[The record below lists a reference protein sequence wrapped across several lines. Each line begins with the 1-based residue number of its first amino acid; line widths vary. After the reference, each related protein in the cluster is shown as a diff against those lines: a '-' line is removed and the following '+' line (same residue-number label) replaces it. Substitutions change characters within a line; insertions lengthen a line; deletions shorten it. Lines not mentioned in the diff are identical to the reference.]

1 MLYLRHDNKL
11 MEQTQNIWNK
21 VDKTEFKKI
30 AKELLKEKNGKYPHK
45 TLARDVLVKMEYDPN
60 NHLLIESARFFVMYH
75 KNNFLRDIELDK
87 HPALKDEVNNV
98 GIPLKN
104 VKHYWHKGK
113 SFSIFVKNE
122 QITYD
127 DIRKDLIDDLKE
139 FSPQYPTYKRKQ
151 SNDGHLL
158 VIDPADVHIGKLCD
172 AFETGEDYNNQIAV
186 KRVKEGVKGIL
197 DKTNGFKIDKIL
209 FIGGND
215 ILHIDT
221 PTRKTTAG
229 TPQDTTG
236 MWYSNFLIAKKLYID
251 VLELLISVADVHFTY
266 NPSNHDYTNGFFLA
280 DVISTWFHKNK
291 NITFDVSI
299 AHRKAFKYGENL
311 IGTTH
316 GDGAKQQDLPL
327 LLAQEFPNWWGNT
340 KHRYVYTHHLHHKVS
355 KDYVGV
361 TVESLRTPCGTD
373 SWHHR
378 NGYQHNPKAVEGF
391 LHHKI
396 HGQIARIT
404 HLF

>member
-1 MLYLRHDNKL
+1 MLEELEIGNHPLLEEETKKL
-11 MEQTQNIWNK
+11 
-21 VDKTEFKKI
+21 
-30 AKELLKEKNGKYPHK
+30 
-45 TLARDVLVKMEYDPN
+45 
-60 NHLLIESARFFVMYH
+60 
-75 KNNFLRDIELDK
+75 
-87 HPALKDEVNNV
+87 
-98 GIPLKN
+98 GIPTEK

-113 SFSIFVKNE
+113 HFSIFVKNE
-122 QITYD
+122 QVSYE
-127 DIRKDLIDDLKE
+127 DIRKDLVDELKQ
-139 FSPQYPTYKRKQ
+139 FSPKYPKFKRTQPKE
-151 SNDGHLL
+151 GHLL
-158 VIDPADVHIGKLCD
+158 VIDPADVHIGKLCE

-186 KRVKEGVKGIL
+186 QRVMEGVKGIL
-197 DKTNGFKIDKIL
+197 DKSSAFNIDKIL

-215 ILHIDT
+215 ILHIDV
-221 PTRKTTAG
+221 PTRKTTSG

-251 VLELLISVADVHFTY
+251 VLELLLTVADVHFTF

-280 DVISTWFHKNK
+280 DVISSWFHKNK
-291 NITFDVSI
+291 QITFDCSI
-299 AHRKAFKYGENL
+299 AHRKGFKYGSNL

-327 LLAQEFPNWWGNT
+327 LLAQEFPQWWSET
-340 KHRYVYTHHLHHKVS
+340 KHRYVYTHHLHHKVA
-355 KDYVGV
+355 KDFIGV

-391 LHHKI
+391 LHHKK